1 MNENV
6 LDTVRKM
13 IGFDESYKHFD
24 LDLLININAFFSM
37 LHDLGVGPELGF
49 IVTPQTKWIEYEI
62 NPGYLAMVQQYI
74 YLKTKLVFDRPETSY
89 AIDSMTKLSDEIAW
103 RLKVE
108 RDKEKYESDNP

>member
-1 MNENV
+1 MNEKV

-13 IGFDESYKHFD
+13 IGFDKSYTHFD
-24 LDLLININAFFSM
+24 LDLLININSFFSI
-37 LHDLGVGPELGF
+37 LHDLGVGPDEGF
-49 IVTPQTKWIEYEI
+49 LVTADTRWTEYNI

-89 AIDSMTKLSDEIAW
+89 AIDSMTNLSEEIAW

-108 RDKEKYESDNP
+108 RDREKYESANP